1 MPNIQVRNLGQYGA
15 VPDASPWDLPVNA
28 FDVAI
33 NARFDENKLKRSL
46 AFKSLGTT
54 TTADVGRFIIG
65 GTASSGFDSIIIASS
80 DYDLYLYSPANNT
93 YTQKLTGGGSYTSNE
108 QYTGIVFDGGF
119 YITRP
124 DRVPQY
130 LSLGSGGN
138 FGDLANWDAN
148 ERCRVLRSFNSFLIA
163 LNITKQSSSHPT
175 MVKWSDL
182 KVDGSNPGWDET
194 NTNLLAAENTIA
206 DMPSEIVD
214 GRQLRNAFF
223 IYSRDQV
230 YRMDFIGGNSIF
242 SFKKVFDKSGLINTN
257 CVVEAENQH
266 YCFGLDDLY
275 VHDGVQK
282 KSIADERVRN
292 FIFNGINTSDNAGEV
307 SKAFFVTY
315 NAVAKEVLFCY
326 TSGDAF
332 VPSDLSAT
340 ARCNRAAVYNIMNN
354 TWAFIDLPNVSSATA
369 ASLNLAVATYDNQ
382 TQTYNNA
389 GFTYASQDAQDF
401 VRRSI
406 FVTEAHGS
414 GVHNVKEVC
423 VLDNLDSGSI
433 AKPATSRVLNASFA
447 RRLQIDLD
455 EQGTPLSG
463 YKNIRNIYPQ
473 ATITT
478 GALTFNLSASD
489 RPTDEFSTNLT
500 KTFTPSTDYKIDT
513 RLAGRYL
520 NYEVRETNGKDYS
533 LSGFDMDIITTG
545 RR

>member
-1 MPNIQVRNLGQYGA
+1 
-15 VPDASPWDLPVNA
+15 
-28 FDVAI
+28 
-33 NARFDENKLKRSL
+33 
-46 AFKSLGTT
+46 
-54 TTADVGRFIIG
+54 
-65 GTASSGFDSIIIASS
+65 
-80 DYDLYLYSPANNT
+80 
-93 YTQKLTGGGSYTSNE
+93 
-108 QYTGIVFDGGF
+108 
-119 YITRP
+119 
-124 DRVPQY
+124 
-130 LSLGSGGN
+130 
-138 FGDLANWDAN
+138 
-148 ERCRVLRSFNSFLIA
+148 
-163 LNITKQSSSHPT
+163 
-175 MVKWSDL
+175 
-182 KVDGSNPGWDET
+182 
-194 NTNLLAAENTIA
+194 
-206 DMPSEIVD
+206 
-214 GRQLRNAFF
+214 
-223 IYSRDQV
+223 
-230 YRMDFIGGNSIF
+230 
-242 SFKKVFDKSGLINTN
+242 
-257 CVVEAENQH
+257 
-266 YCFGLDDLY
+266 
-275 VHDGVQK
+275 
-282 KSIADERVRN
+282 
-292 FIFNGINTSDNAGEV
+292 
-307 SKAFFVTY
+307 
-315 NAVAKEVLFCY
+315 
-326 TSGDAF
+326 
-332 VPSDLSAT
+332 
-340 ARCNRAAVYNIMNN
+340 MNN